1 MTNYLPD
8 WGLIDTALLDMDGT
22 LLDKHFD
29 DYFWEEFVPE
39 QYAAKH
45 NLPVDTAREKLL
57 NRYRREEGEL
67 NWTDLDFWS
76 KELGLDIPTLKEQVD
91 HLIQIHPYVIPFLN
105 FLKENGKS
113 IYLVTNAHSKT
124 LNLKMNK
131 TKIGHYFDQTI
142 SAFDIGL
149 PKEKVDFWQKLQ
161 EALNFDPERTLLAE
175 DSENNLRAARSY
187 GIQHLFYV
195 AKPSTKKPVVH
206 SETFSSIVYFNELL
220 PPLWNNRTIE

>member
-8 WGLIDTALLDMDGT
+8 WNLIDTALLDMDGT

-57 NRYRREEGEL
+57 NRYRLEEGEL

-91 HLIQIHPYVIPFLN
+91 HLIQIHPYVIPFLS
-105 FLKENGKS
+105 FLKESEKRV
-113 IYLVTNAHSKT
+113 YLVTNAHSKT

-131 TKIGHYFDQTI
+131 TKIGHYFDQV
-142 SAFDIGL
+142 L
-149 PKEKVDFWQKLQ
+149 V
-161 EALNFDPERTLLAE
+161 
-175 DSENNLRAARSY
+175 
-187 GIQHLFYV
+187 
-195 AKPSTKKPVVH
+195 
-206 SETFSSIVYFNELL
+206 
-220 PPLWNNRTIE
+220 PLT